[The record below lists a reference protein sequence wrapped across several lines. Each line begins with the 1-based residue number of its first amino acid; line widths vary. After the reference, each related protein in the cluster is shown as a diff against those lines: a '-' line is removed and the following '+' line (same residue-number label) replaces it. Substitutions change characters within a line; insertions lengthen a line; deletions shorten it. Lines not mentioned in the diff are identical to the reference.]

1 MIKIL
6 KQFFSAKRTGK
17 PDFST
22 FFNSASVEAQR
33 KLMESVARKANADQ
47 RALLEQYERMK
58 PKTT

>member
-1 MIKIL
+1 MNDEDKKPIEKP
-6 KQFFSAKRTGK
+6 KK

-33 KLMESVARKANADQ
+33 KLMEGVARKANADQ